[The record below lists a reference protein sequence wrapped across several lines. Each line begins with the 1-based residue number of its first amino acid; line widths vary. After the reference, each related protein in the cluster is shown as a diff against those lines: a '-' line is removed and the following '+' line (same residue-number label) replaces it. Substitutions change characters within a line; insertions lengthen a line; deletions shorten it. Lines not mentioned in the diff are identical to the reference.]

1 MFGPD
6 SDGVGGGYGESSGT
20 GMFLTSVDED
30 EVTHKHT
37 GLRVVAGLTC
47 ALSLFGSLLILLSYA
62 CFKQLRSRPREILM
76 HISVMDLGVSLA
88 NLIGDVVFFG
98 QYYHVS
104 APAVTDINST
114 LQYLTTQ
121 SDTNLASSQTSRAEF
136 TANPSYIDGFCRA
149 QAFFAAYFTMGSI
162 FWTVFLGLYIY
173 LFLLYNKS
181 NPKLPIKTLV
191 ASYFFNYSVPLLLS
205 LWLVFT
211 HRLGYTPYNASR
223 WCTLIVND
231 PSTGEVDMF
240 VLLFANDLWIYLATL
255 LILLFY
261 VTSHIYIH
269 WLMVRMYIHILKLLK

>member
-1 MFGPD
+1 MQKTMFWLD
-6 SDGVGGGYGESSGT
+6 SDAVGGGYGESSGEGT
-20 GMFLTSVDED
+20 PLSLVDED
-30 EVTHKHT
+30 GKMFVTSKHT
-37 GLRVVAGLTC
+37 GLRLVTGLTC

-88 NLIGDVVFFG
+88 NLIGDVVFFD
-98 QYYHVS
+98 QYYYDNS
-104 APAVTDINST
+104 APA
-114 LQYLTTQ
+114 L
-121 SDTNLASSQTSRAEF
+121 
-136 TANPSYIDGFCRA
+136 YIDGLCKA

-181 NPKLPIKTLV
+181 NPKLPVKTLV
-191 ASYFFNYSVPLLLS
+191 GSYFFNYTVPLFIS

-211 HRLGYTPYNASR
+211 CHLGYTPHTTSR
-223 WCTLIVND
+223 WCTLIVKD
-231 PSTGEVDMF
+231 PSTGEVNMF

-261 VTSHIYIH
+261 ITSHIYIH
-269 WLMVRMYIHILKLLK
+269 CLMVRMYMY